1 MELFTLFDII
11 TVRMADIL
19 DIILVSILA
28 YYVFYL
34 FRGTRAVQML
44 FGGAILL
51 IVWFIAKWW
60 ELHTLVWLLS
70 NLATLGIIAVVIL
83 FQPEIRSALT
93 RIGQTISKLNLR
105 TIFFHEN
112 TLDKITENL
121 FINLLTT

>member
-83 FQPEIRSALT
+83 FHYDVMAVFT
-93 RIGQTISKLNLR
+93 YN
-105 TIFFHEN
+105 
-112 TLDKITENL
+112 
-121 FINLLTT
+121 